1 MANGIA
7 GVSAAGRQP
16 TWVIQ
21 ASALTDVTSATK
33 SIPLTAVTGGTKID
47 CYHNF
52 GGVELTREQTTT
64 ERQRAC
70 EKVAQQIKIGETING
85 NINAVWDQQASSE
98 AEVNKAY
105 GALPEGADV
114 FLFVANGH
122 DTDKAPDAQT
132 KGDLWRVKVSQVD
145 HTIAAAP
152 DEDLMFR
159 ATLSGSLFLP
169 NITLT
174 A

>member
-1 MANGIA
+1 MANGIK
-7 GVSAAGRQP
+7 GVSSAGRQP
-16 TWVIQ
+16 IWVIQ
-21 ASALTDVTSATK
+21 METLTSVTDATK

-47 CYHNF
+47 CYYNF
-52 GGVELTREQTTT
+52 GGVELTREPTTV

-85 NINAVWDQQASSE
+85 TITAIWDQQATAES
-98 AEVNKAY
+98 EVNKAY
-105 GALPEGADV
+105 TALPEGSEV
-114 FLFVANGH
+114 FLFVANGW
-122 DTDKAPDAQT
+122 DTDQTPTAET
-132 KGDLWRVKVSQVD
+132 KGDLWRVTVSQVD
-145 HTIAAAP
+145 HTIAAAA

-159 ATLSGSLFLP
+159 STLTGSLFLP